1 MNSNEKRD
9 SATNLIGGHRSSGV
23 MELWE
28 TTKTEH
34 LETPIANGKFKGP
47 ALPKRSTNYVSS
59 ANGLVYERLM
69 PNQQGTPGSSP
80 SNVVREL
87 FGSGR
92 LKVQTKSP
100 SYNNQSYAGY
110 PYDSPSEASQA
121 VVIDEDSGML
131 FAYELISEF
140 FPQIDVDVEGLE
152 DNPLEPPSLCTRL
165 TRMLHRIDLCL
176 STPIHRLSLGFYLD
190 CFVLVWAQVFSVWF
204 TPLTFTV
211 SCLFLGTEHAMTL
224 LVAGILTP
232 IVNSTLKGLF
242 LRQRPNPRT
251 LSYRFFNLRK
261 SLKNHSFPSGDSAEA
276 GCWSVSVALSLSS
289 LIPLIAFPLTMFARV
304 YYGAHYVGDTLVGA
318 SLGCSV
324 AVLVESANYHML
336 DDMSGYASVDE
347 WFHRFLIFALIPA
360 LTVPVYYFYLCAKGH
375 RG

>member
-1 MNSNEKRD
+1 MNSNERRE
-9 SATNLIGGHRSSGV
+9 SAKDLIGSHRSSGV

-28 TTKTEH
+28 PTKMDQ

-47 ALPKRSTNYVSS
+47 ALLKFSTNYTPS
-59 ANGLVYERLM
+59 ANGPVYERLM

-80 SNVVREL
+80 S
-87 FGSGR
+87 
-92 LKVQTKSP
+92 
-100 SYNNQSYAGY
+100 YAH
-110 PYDSPSEASQA
+110 DSLSEASQA
-121 VVIDEDSGML
+121 SQVVVIDEDSGML
-131 FAYELISEF
+131 FAYEFISEF
-140 FPQIDVDVEGLE
+140 FPHIDVDVEGLE
-152 DNPLEPPSLCTRL
+152 DNPLKPPNLCTRF
-165 TRMLHRIDLCL
+165 TRMLHRIDLCF

-190 CFVLVWAQVFSVWF
+190 CFVLVWAHVFSVWF
-204 TPLTFTV
+204 TPLTLTV
-211 SCLFLGTEHAMTL
+211 SCFFLGTEHAMTL
-224 LVAGILTP
+224 VISGILTP

-242 LRQRPNPRT
+242 LRHRPNPRT
-251 LSYRFFNLRK
+251 LSYRYFNLRK

-276 GCWSVSVALSLSS
+276 GCWSVSIALSLSS
-289 LIPLIAFPLTMFARV
+289 LIPLIAFPFTMFARV

-324 AVLVESANYHML
+324 AVLVESANYNML